1 MHAKK
6 RSEDVQEEA
15 VGGLKG
21 QNLTLLQSCFRIAQ
35 NIHAIS
41 ELAAGL
47 ANRVKS
53 ATITI
58 SSRGASPRKQGSKSK
73 DASPARKLTNK
84 VKAATATQ
92 SSRAGIPR
100 GGSARKQAS
109 RPQDSTPPKKQEGLR
124 VGTFSL
130 GGSGG
135 RKSDPNTV
143 SLCGSAWDT
152 QPWARSTACMDRLE
166 YT

>member
-21 QNLTLLQSCFRIAQ
+21 QNPTLLQACLRTAQ
-35 NIHAIS
+35 NIRS
-41 ELAAGL
+41 TGQPAAGL
-47 ANRVKS
+47 ANKVKS

-58 SSRGASPRKQGSKSK
+58 SSRGGSPRKQGSKSK
-73 DASPARKLTNK
+73 DASPAKKLTNK

-109 RPQDSTPPKKQEGLR
+109 RPQESSPTKKQEGLR

-143 SLCGSAWDT
+143 SLCDSA
-152 QPWARSTACMDRLE
+152 
-166 YT
+166 